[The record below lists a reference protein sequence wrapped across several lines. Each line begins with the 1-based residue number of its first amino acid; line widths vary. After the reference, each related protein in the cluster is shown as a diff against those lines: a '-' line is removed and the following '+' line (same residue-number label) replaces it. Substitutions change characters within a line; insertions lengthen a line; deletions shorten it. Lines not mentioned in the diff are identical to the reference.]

1 MLNFNEFPV
10 VTGNP
15 ICLFSNETWN
25 WLPRIVMPTEFGRLS
40 RVSVLLG
47 SLKISVKKSNLGT
60 SLVAQ

>member
-1 MLNFNEFPV
+1 
-10 VTGNP
+10 
-15 ICLFSNETWN
+15 
-25 WLPRIVMPTEFGRLS
+25 MPMEFG